1 MKRFTLERKLFVYPA
16 VIIYAVM
23 VVLGIGLMI
32 CACFSEND
40 FLGVIALVV
49 LVMFG
54 VLFICECVIARKL
67 LSKFEVDEEKLKV
80 YLPGGKSQFYYFSEI
95 VDAGIYQIHRHK
107 NRMRHG
113 SVLERMIGV
122 VLDIMIAIVGE
133 IAGFETRLICFSQ
146 KTLSDKDKKRMN
158 IMAKDDIL
166 CIRYR
171 EDVISAIS
179 QVYSFDQTE
188 QNIHR

>member
-1 MKRFTLERKLFVYPA
+1 
-16 VIIYAVM
+16 
-23 VVLGIGLMI
+23 
-32 CACFSEND
+32 
-40 FLGVIALVV
+40 
-49 LVMFG
+49 
-54 VLFICECVIARKL
+54 
-67 LSKFEVDEEKLKV
+67 
-80 YLPGGKSQFYYFSEI
+80 
-95 VDAGIYQIHRHK
+95 
-107 NRMRHG
+107 MRHG